1 MRQLARVCAPPQRGH
16 SAPVWATCR
25 GARPGL
31 PFLPPVLPPFLPP
44 FLPMPGPPRGG
55 GTYSGAPFRLLG
67 DPPRHPGHPIGQK
80 KSRSLQCFARGSLAR
95 ALTPRIGLPER
106 IPAPGCG
113 IQLQGQFSH
122 PWGTPG
128 RGYDPRRGHLGLAE
142 APNLNAF
149 TPCSTSGAHT
159 CAAISGL
166 LHSRKPLLMGR
177 TPTRPP
183 PASLRV
189 HPAQLWV
196 SPSSPCGMRCETW
209 WMVWGRLVRD
219 AVALMDPEL
228 AVVHW

>member
-1 MRQLARVCAPPQRGH
+1 MPCRILG
-16 SAPVWATCR
+16 VWAPSSTLAHNHGRTCMGSGSGTNGFR
-25 GARPGL
+25 CPIQVPWGPSAGPRP
-31 PFLPPVLPPFLPP
+31 PDWPKKYNPT
-44 FLPMPGPPRGG
+44 GPRFGRTSP
-55 GTYSGAPFRLLG
+55 T
-67 DPPRHPGHPIGQK
+67 
-80 KSRSLQCFARGSLAR
+80 C

-196 SPSSPCGMRCETW
+196 SPSTPCGMRCETW